1 MTALEAVQLGA
12 HQQCGVEFAPPT
24 GIRVES
30 ILCTG
35 DVARITNR
43 DYVIAFPAT
52 PAVELLRVAN
62 RERIGPAIRAG
73 MKRAFCDVS
82 PEMDALLVTAP
93 FGFPWPPGYQ
103 PPVTGVLCLTKV
115 PYGPG
120 KRRRSHTLICDG
132 DGHYYL
138 PPTTY
143 YLLPTYLLPTTYYL
157 LPTAY
162 FLLPTTYYLL
172 PTTCYSLLT
181 TYYPLPSTY
190 YLLPTTYY
198 LLPATYLPTT
208 YHLLPITYH
217 IYSASLLL
225 ASTSHLYT
233 SPLHLSTTFHYYLS
247 PLLFTSQVTTTREL
261 VRLMASIAG

>member
-12 HQQCGVEFAPPT
+12 HQQRGVEFAPPT
-24 GIRVES
+24 GIPVES

-35 DVARITNR
+35 DVACITNR
-43 DYVIAFPAT
+43 DYVIAFTAT

-120 KRRRSHTLICDG
+120 KRRRSHTLICEG
-132 DGHYYL
+132 DGHY
-138 PPTTY
+138 
-143 YLLPTYLLPTTYYL
+143 LLPTI
-157 LPTAY
+157 
-162 FLLPTTYYLL
+162 
-172 PTTCYSLLT
+172 
-181 TYYPLPSTY
+181 Y
-190 YLLPTTYY
+190 YLLPTTYC
-198 LLPATYLPTT
+198 LPPTAYCLLPTT
-208 YHLLPITYH
+208 YIP
-217 IYSASLLL
+217 LLL
-225 ASTSHLYT
+225 
-233 SPLHLSTTFHYYLS
+233 
-247 PLLFTSQVTTTREL
+247 VTTTVHLSGDDHTGTREAHDINSGL
-261 VRLMASIAG
+261 SRVIYTELAGQIPVTSRDVQRTIMMVGPQ